1 VRQHLRGWA
10 KILVV
15 QKREKKELLDKL
27 DMLDKKVEAGL
38 LFVQEADLKQC
49 LHNRLNQMLR
59 EEELKWYQRSKA
71 KHLLEGD
78 SNTKYFHLLAN
89 GRHRTSRIFQLQD
102 GGRRISLDEELKKYI
117 TSYYKG
123 MFGPPSDNFVRMDD
137 SSRDD
142 IPQVSEE
149 ENRILVEEFSEEEV
163 KKALFQMEHNKSPG
177 PNGFLVEFYQ
187 VFWEVIKADLM
198 ALFHEFHRG
207 KLPLYNLNFGTI
219 ILLSKCE
226 EAVRIQQYRPICLLN
241 VSFKIFTKVL
251 TNRLALVAQ
260 KAIQPTQTAFI
271 LGWNIME
278 GVVVLHETNH
288 ELHRKKQNGV
298 IFKIGFKKAY
308 DKVK

>member
-1 VRQHLRGWA
+1 V
-10 KILVV
+10 
-15 QKREKKELLDKL
+15 
-27 DMLDKKVEAGL
+27 
-38 LFVQEADLKQC
+38 
-49 LHNRLNQMLR
+49 
-59 EEELKWYQRSKA
+59 
-71 KHLLEGD
+71 
-78 SNTKYFHLLAN
+78 
-89 GRHRTSRIFQLQD
+89 
-102 GGRRISLDEELKKYI
+102 
-117 TSYYKG
+117 
-123 MFGPPSDNFVRMDD
+123 
-137 SSRDD
+137 
-142 IPQVSEE
+142 
-149 ENRILVEEFSEEEV
+149 
-163 KKALFQMEHNKSPG
+163 
-177 PNGFLVEFYQ
+177 
-187 VFWEVIKADLM
+187 DLM

-308 DKVK
+308 DKVKWHFVRQVLEMKGFLSIWC